1 MNVIH
6 SVEDNNFQ
14 IIHVSVNSND
24 RGATGEKGDSVT
36 NLRITEENRLEATLS
51 NGQTIDGGSVP
62 AIKTKRVFVAEMD
75 GIKRTYILPLNIESS
90 QVSYILMN
98 GVAYSDGYILQSG
111 EITLNYNDLPSGR
124 LEVVI
129 NDNSGHVGDINVSI
143 NGKTGDIKLKTIN
156 GANLDGDGDI
166 EVATLDVFNN
176 EVRIREEADNNL
188 RNSLS
193 DHEAR
198 ITNNE
203 STISTHGNN
212 LSSLNANISSVNSQ
226 MTTLANDVHE
236 VTDNYVPK
244 TRRIND
250 KFLSHDMRLTADD
263 VEALPITAGATHP
276 VRGELVVNGHIT
288 AENATQDNHV
298 VTKAQLDAKVAEVV
312 NSAPETLDTLE
323 ELSKALGDD
332 PNFATTVTNK
342 IGTVDKKIDT
352 EINKLTNKV
361 EVNTEN
367 LKNTTQKANTNS
379 TNISL
384 LNSTVATNKLSS
396 DTQFSNVAKE
406 QDEQNS
412 LISDILN
419 AFSKESEKGTNL
431 KLNTSATKV
440 LGMTIYGNT
449 EQVKT
454 SGYNIFRFGDMNN
467 TLSQGIK
474 SKMDENGYITSTGTA
489 TTDWASVTSFD
500 SNSVLM
506 PGTYTLSIEPSAPIL
521 TSINGELVSN
531 NSYKWL
537 GAVDPGQTKVT
548 FTVTEP
554 IKQARLS
561 IRTVS
566 NQALNIKFRPML
578 EFGSEAHPYEPYTG
592 NSNNLFDEFSNLPL
606 SRDGVTLSNQ
616 NGILKLTGQP
626 TADWIPLTSR
636 NITSSLQDKQT
647 YTVFQSNIYGVKL
660 YPEVIAQRKDGGKSM
675 SWNGQNAKTFTF
687 TVDFDTYS
695 SYSMKLQMG
704 PKTSYPEPITFY
716 NNYALFVG
724 NYTADNLPEYS
735 PYNTGLSSPRL
746 QYPQTVK
753 ELSGGN
759 IKVVSKN
766 FAVLENK
773 PYTNTGL
780 AVQVNA
786 DGSITAQGEN
796 KNFWGMNITTNNFIG
811 CPLKKGDVVTLSVD
825 KPLPYTIKWYAMR
838 DDNTAIDNFCNIQA
852 GETSKTATIPAN
864 LLYGR
869 LFFNIQQVGLQ
880 VPPTTFKIQLEYSD
894 TATKFVPHE
903 SAQFTLPSGLNIYK
917 LTDNIYDEIRLDNST
932 AKMIKRVGKLELS
945 GDEEEKIA
953 YYYTSKAGT
962 IGLKY
967 KNPSGEMIFTQQNST
982 ANIICSHFDAIN
994 EDAVYTTRE
1003 NRTGVAIYGGY
1014 NNFPKYSSTIGFWF
1028 TVPDQLNLGITD
1040 VTSFRNWLKSEKT
1053 KGTPVTVYY
1062 EMRSSTEEEITNPT
1076 LLAQFKKLMEMRTYD
1091 GTTNISITG
1100 TDLTPDIKVKY
1111 MKKIVE

>member
-1 MNVIH
+1 MSDPIEFNV
-6 SVEDNNFQ
+6 SLNEPVNFNLEVGNQ
-14 IIHVSVNSND
+14 GPKGDKGDTGSKGETGD
-24 RGATGEKGDSVT
+24 RGEKGDPGTTDYNQLQNKPQLDIYLKKS
-36 NLRITEENRLEATLS
+36 EANTTTADL
-51 NGQTIDGGSVP
+51 
-62 AIKTKRVFVAEMD
+62 
-75 GIKRTYILPLNIESS
+75 LNKINQNTDS
-90 QVSYILMN
+90 
-98 GVAYSDGYILQSG
+98 
-111 EITLNYNDLPSGR
+111 
-124 LEVVI
+124 I
-129 NDNSGHVGDINVSI
+129 NDTKSSLRNYALTSDVNGSISEAKTELNEKISQAETRINNAISQAKIEI
-143 NGKTGDIKLKTIN
+143 NGKFT
-156 GANLDGDGDI
+156 
-166 EVATLDVFNN
+166 
-176 EVRIREEADNNL
+176 EADNKTSSLDTKFTKLTSDNKADITQLRANL
-188 RNSLS
+188 NFTNSAL
-193 DHEAR
+193 
-198 ITNNE
+198 
-203 STISTHGNN
+203 STHKE
-212 LSSLNANISSVNSQ
+212 Q
-226 MTTLANDVHE
+226 
-236 VTDNYVPK
+236 
-244 TRRIND
+244 
-250 KFLSHDMRLTADD
+250 
-263 VEALPITAGATHP
+263 
-276 VRGELVVNGHIT
+276 
-288 AENATQDNHV
+288 
-298 VTKAQLDAKVAEVV
+298 
-312 NSAPETLDTLE
+312 
-323 ELSKALGDD
+323 
-332 PNFATTVTNK
+332 
-342 IGTVDKKIDT
+342 VDKKFDDV
-352 EINKLTNKV
+352 KV
-361 EVNTEN
+361 E
-367 LKNTTQKANTNS
+367 Q
-379 TNISL
+379 
-384 LNSTVATNKLSS
+384 S
-396 DTQFSNVAKE
+396 D
-406 QDEQNS
+406 QDT

-419 AFSKESEKGTNL
+419 AFSKESNKGTNL

-474 SKMDENGYITSTGTA
+474 SKMDENGYIASTGTA

-500 SNSVLM
+500 SNSILM
-506 PGTYTLSIEPSAPIL
+506 PGTYTLSIEPSAPIR

-773 PYTNTGL
+773 PYTNTDL

-838 DDNTAIDNFCNIQA
+838 DDNTPIDNFCNILA

-880 VPPTTFKIQLEYSD
+880 VLPTTFKIQLEYSD

-945 GDEEEKIA
+945 GDEEKIT

-962 IGLKY
+962 IGFKY
-967 KNPSGEMIFTQQNST
+967 RNPSGEMIFTQQGST
-982 ANIICSHFDAIN
+982 ANIICSHFNAIN

-1003 NRTGVAIYGGY
+1003 NRTGVSIYGGY

-1040 VTSFRNWLKSEKT
+1040 VASFKNWLKSEKA

-1062 EMRSSTEEEITNPT
+1062 EMKTPTEEEITDPT
-1076 LLAQFKKLMEMRTYD
+1076 LLAELKKLMRMRTYQD
-1091 GTTNISITG
+1091 VTNISITG
-1100 TDLTPDIKVKY
+1100 AGLIPEIKAKY
-1111 MKKIVE
+1111 MRKIN

>member
-1 MNVIH
+1 MSDPIEFNV
-6 SVEDNNFQ
+6 SLNEPVNFNLEVGNQ
-14 IIHVSVNSND
+14 GPKGDKGDTGSKGETGD
-24 RGATGEKGDSVT
+24 RGEKGDPGTTDYNQLQNKPHLDIYLKKS
-36 NLRITEENRLEATLS
+36 EANTTTADL
-51 NGQTIDGGSVP
+51 
-62 AIKTKRVFVAEMD
+62 
-75 GIKRTYILPLNIESS
+75 LNKINQNTDS
-90 QVSYILMN
+90 
-98 GVAYSDGYILQSG
+98 
-111 EITLNYNDLPSGR
+111 
-124 LEVVI
+124 I
-129 NDNSGHVGDINVSI
+129 NDTKSSLRNYALTSDVNGSISEAKTELNEKISQAETRLGNTISQAKIEI
-143 NGKTGDIKLKTIN
+143 NGKFT
-156 GANLDGDGDI
+156 
-166 EVATLDVFNN
+166 
-176 EVRIREEADNNL
+176 EADNKTSSLDTKFTKIASDNKADIAQLRANL
-188 RNSLS
+188 NFTNSAL
-193 DHEAR
+193 
-198 ITNNE
+198 
-203 STISTHGNN
+203 STHKE
-212 LSSLNANISSVNSQ
+212 Q
-226 MTTLANDVHE
+226 
-236 VTDNYVPK
+236 
-244 TRRIND
+244 
-250 KFLSHDMRLTADD
+250 
-263 VEALPITAGATHP
+263 
-276 VRGELVVNGHIT
+276 
-288 AENATQDNHV
+288 
-298 VTKAQLDAKVAEVV
+298 
-312 NSAPETLDTLE
+312 
-323 ELSKALGDD
+323 
-332 PNFATTVTNK
+332 
-342 IGTVDKKIDT
+342 VDKNLDDI
-352 EINKLTNKV
+352 KV
-361 EVNTEN
+361 EQTD
-367 LKNTTQKANTNS
+367 Q
-379 TNISL
+379 
-384 LNSTVATNKLSS
+384 
-396 DTQFSNVAKE
+396 DT
-406 QDEQNS
+406 

-419 AFSKESEKGTNL
+419 AFSKESDKGTNL

-467 TLSQGIK
+467 TMSQGIK
-474 SKMDENGYITSTGTA
+474 SKTNKNGYITSTGTA

-506 PGTYTLSIEPSAPIL
+506 PGTYTLSIEPSAPIRI
-521 TSINGELVSN
+521 SINGELVSN

-773 PYTNTGL
+773 PYTNTDL

-967 KNPSGEMIFTQQNST
+967 RNPSGEMIFTQQNST
-982 ANIICSHFDAIN
+982 ATIICSHLIAVN
-994 EDAVYTTRE
+994 EDAVYTARE
-1003 NRTGVAIYGGY
+1003 NKTGVAIYGGY

-1062 EMRSSTEEEITNPT
+1062 EMRSSTEEEITDPT

-1100 TDLTPDIKVKY
+1100 TGLTPEIKVKY
-1111 MKKIVE
+1111 MRKIN

>member
-1 MNVIH
+1 MSDPIEFNV
-6 SVEDNNFQ
+6 SLNEPVNFNLEVGNQ
-14 IIHVSVNSND
+14 GPKGDKGDTGSKGETGD
-24 RGATGEKGDSVT
+24 RGEKGDPGTTDYSQLQNKPQLDIYLKKSDADTTTADLLNKISQNTDSITDTKNSLRNYALVSDVNNSVSDAKT
-36 NLRITEENRLEATLS
+36 ELNEKISQAETRIN
-51 NGQTIDGGSVP
+51 N
-62 AIKTKRVFVAEMD
+62 AISQAK
-75 GIKRTYILPLNIESS
+75 IE
-90 QVSYILMN
+90 
-98 GVAYSDGYILQSG
+98 
-111 EITLNYNDLPSGR
+111 
-124 LEVVI
+124 
-129 NDNSGHVGDINVSI
+129 I
-143 NGKTGDIKLKTIN
+143 NGKFT
-156 GANLDGDGDI
+156 
-166 EVATLDVFNN
+166 
-176 EVRIREEADNNL
+176 EADNKTSSLDTKFTKLTSDNKADITQLRANL
-188 RNSLS
+188 NFTNSAL
-193 DHEAR
+193 
-198 ITNNE
+198 
-203 STISTHGNN
+203 STHKE
-212 LSSLNANISSVNSQ
+212 Q
-226 MTTLANDVHE
+226 
-236 VTDNYVPK
+236 
-244 TRRIND
+244 
-250 KFLSHDMRLTADD
+250 
-263 VEALPITAGATHP
+263 
-276 VRGELVVNGHIT
+276 
-288 AENATQDNHV
+288 
-298 VTKAQLDAKVAEVV
+298 
-312 NSAPETLDTLE
+312 
-323 ELSKALGDD
+323 
-332 PNFATTVTNK
+332 
-342 IGTVDKKIDT
+342 VDKNLDDI
-352 EINKLTNKV
+352 KV
-361 EVNTEN
+361 EQTD
-367 LKNTTQKANTNS
+367 Q
-379 TNISL
+379 
-384 LNSTVATNKLSS
+384 
-396 DTQFSNVAKE
+396 DT
-406 QDEQNS
+406 

-419 AFSKESEKGTNL
+419 AFSAESEKGTNL

-474 SKMDENGYITSTGTA
+474 SKTDKNGYITSTGTA

-506 PGTYTLSIEPSAPIL
+506 PGTYTLSIEPSAPIR

-773 PYTNTGL
+773 PYTNTDL

-880 VPPTTFKIQLEYSD
+880 VPPTTFKVQLEHGD
-894 TATKFVPHE
+894 TATDFVPYE
-903 SAQFTLPSGLNIYK
+903 STEFTLPSGLNIYK

-953 YYYTSKAGT
+953 YYYTSKAEAYG
-962 IGLKY
+962 
-967 KNPSGEMIFTQQNST
+967 
-982 ANIICSHFDAIN
+982 D
-994 EDAVYTTRE
+994 E
-1003 NRTGVAIYGGY
+1003 NV
-1014 NNFPKYSSTIGFWF
+1014 
-1028 TVPDQLNLGITD
+1028 
-1040 VTSFRNWLKSEKT
+1040 
-1053 KGTPVTVYY
+1053 
-1062 EMRSSTEEEITNPT
+1062 
-1076 LLAQFKKLMEMRTYD
+1076 
-1091 GTTNISITG
+1091 
-1100 TDLTPDIKVKY
+1100 
-1111 MKKIVE
+1111 

>member
-1 MNVIH
+1 MSDPIEFNV
-6 SVEDNNFQ
+6 SLNEPVNFNLEVGNQ
-14 IIHVSVNSND
+14 GPKGDKGDTGSKGETGD
-24 RGATGEKGDSVT
+24 RGEKGDPGTTDYNQLQNKPQLDLYLKRSEANAT
-36 NLRITEENRLEATLS
+36 TADLLNKINQNTDSITDTKNSLRNYALTSDVNGRISEAKTELNEKIS
-51 NGQTIDGGSVP
+51 QTETRINN
-62 AIKTKRVFVAEMD
+62 AISQAK
-75 GIKRTYILPLNIESS
+75 IE
-90 QVSYILMN
+90 
-98 GVAYSDGYILQSG
+98 
-111 EITLNYNDLPSGR
+111 
-124 LEVVI
+124 
-129 NDNSGHVGDINVSI
+129 I
-143 NGKTGDIKLKTIN
+143 NGKFT
-156 GANLDGDGDI
+156 
-166 EVATLDVFNN
+166 
-176 EVRIREEADNNL
+176 EADNKTSSLDTKFTKLTSDNKADITQLRANL
-188 RNSLS
+188 NFTNSAL
-193 DHEAR
+193 
-198 ITNNE
+198 
-203 STISTHGNN
+203 STHKE
-212 LSSLNANISSVNSQ
+212 Q
-226 MTTLANDVHE
+226 
-236 VTDNYVPK
+236 
-244 TRRIND
+244 
-250 KFLSHDMRLTADD
+250 
-263 VEALPITAGATHP
+263 
-276 VRGELVVNGHIT
+276 
-288 AENATQDNHV
+288 
-298 VTKAQLDAKVAEVV
+298 
-312 NSAPETLDTLE
+312 
-323 ELSKALGDD
+323 
-332 PNFATTVTNK
+332 
-342 IGTVDKKIDT
+342 VDKNLDDI
-352 EINKLTNKV
+352 KV
-361 EVNTEN
+361 EQTD
-367 LKNTTQKANTNS
+367 Q
-379 TNISL
+379 
-384 LNSTVATNKLSS
+384 
-396 DTQFSNVAKE
+396 DT
-406 QDEQNS
+406 

-419 AFSKESEKGTNL
+419 AFSKESEKGTSL

-454 SGYNIFRFGDMNN
+454 NGYNIFRFGDMNN

-506 PGTYTLSIEPSAPIL
+506 PGTYTLSIEPSAPIR

-773 PYTNTGL
+773 NYTNTDL

-825 KPLPYTIKWYAMR
+825 RPLPYTIKWYAMR
-838 DDNTAIDNFCNIQA
+838 DDNTPIDNFCNILA

-869 LFFNIQQVGLQ
+869 LFFYIPQVGLQ
-880 VPPTTFKIQLEYSD
+880 VPPTTFKIQLEYGN
-894 TATKFVPHE
+894 TATPFTPHE
-903 SAQFTLPSGLNIYK
+903 SSEFTLPSGLNLYK
-917 LTDNIYDEIRLDNST
+917 LTDSVYDEVKLENGV
-932 AKMIKRVGKLELS
+932 AKLIKRVAKLELTGEENNFDLYRTTRS
-945 GDEEEKIA
+945 GTLGFR
-953 YYYTSKAGT
+953 YYDGSR
-962 IGLKY
+962 
-967 KNPSGEMIFTQQNST
+967 PFTQQQMISD
-982 ANIICSHFDAIN
+982 IICSHFVSVD
-994 EDAVYTTRE
+994 E
-1003 NRTGVAIYGGY
+1003 NRTYQSIHNKTGVSIYNSFDTWPSY
-1014 NNFPKYSSTIGFWF
+1014 ADKLCFWF
-1028 TVPDQLNLGITD
+1028 SAPDAFNLKITD
-1040 VTSFRNWLKSEKT
+1040 VTSFKNWLKAEKA

-1062 EMRSSTEEEITNPT
+1062 EMKTPTEEEITNPT
-1076 LLAQFKKLMEMRTYD
+1076 LLTELKKLMEMRTYQD
-1091 GTTNISITG
+1091 VTNISITG

-1111 MKKIVE
+1111 MRKIN